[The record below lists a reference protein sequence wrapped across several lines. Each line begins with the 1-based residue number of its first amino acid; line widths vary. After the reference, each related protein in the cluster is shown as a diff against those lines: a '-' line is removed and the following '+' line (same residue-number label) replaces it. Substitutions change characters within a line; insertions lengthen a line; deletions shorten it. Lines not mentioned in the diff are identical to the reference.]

1 MYVKDENPALRAV
14 VAGLKLR
21 ISEDLDKKGLRELI
35 VAASSLRVER
45 RCRGCTGRNGA
56 DELFRKPTS

>member
-21 ISEDLDKKGLRELI
+21 ISDDKKGLRELI

-45 RCRGCTGRNGA
+45 RCPGCTGRKGA